1 MTAAPDRAS
10 LEQRLGY
17 SFRDKALLERALTT
31 PACRMDHPELPDNQR
46 LEFLGDAVFG
56 LLSADAVFAAYPD
69 EQEGPLTVRRTHLVS
84 GAMLAKV
91 AERIG
96 LRDHLRRNKGASPL
110 PPRAKPLSDAMEAVM
125 GAVWLDG
132 GLSAAQTVF
141 DHLAL
146 PLSAPLNEWEQNPK
160 GALQVKAQSLQ
171 PPRQPVYAVDAVKGP
186 DHAPTVTVTV
196 TVEGW
201 GSATATA
208 GSKTAAEV
216 AAALAMLEQ
225 MQA

>member
-1 MTAAPDRAS
+1 MTE
-10 LEQRLGY
+10 LEQKIGY
-17 SFRDKALLERALTT
+17 EFRDPALLALALST
-31 PACRMDHPELPDNQR
+31 PSVRQSSPDADDNQR

-56 LLSADAVFAAYPD
+56 LLSADAVFAACPD

-91 AERIG
+91 AERMG

-146 PLSAPLNEWEQNPK
+146 PLNAPLNEWEQNPK

-208 GSKTAAEV
+208 GSKTAAET
-216 AAALAMLEQ
+216 AAAAKLLENV
-225 MQA
+225 QA